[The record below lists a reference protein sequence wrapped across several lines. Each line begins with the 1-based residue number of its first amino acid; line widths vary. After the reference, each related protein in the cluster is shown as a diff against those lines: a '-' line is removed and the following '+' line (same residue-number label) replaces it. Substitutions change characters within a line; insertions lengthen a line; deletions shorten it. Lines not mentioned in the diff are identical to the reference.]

1 MKKWKIVK
9 KNEEVYMYYMIFDS
23 SQRNFWERRENWI
36 RIHLEIMHKQHDE
49 KNKREEWRIM
59 IKLSSIDRKIKM
71 KKRKKKNE
79 ARVVIL
85 I

>member
-1 MKKWKIVK
+1 
-9 KNEEVYMYYMIFDS
+9 
-23 SQRNFWERRENWI
+23 
-36 RIHLEIMHKQHDE
+36 MHKQHDE